1 MTTKTINIS
10 LLEKKF
16 KKLHTMV
23 DFAKES
29 CQAILFHT
37 KRLAELNPTEDQ
49 KTAYQEMV
57 YSINIWIDKLNIL
70 NSTMMATEAMYY
82 KQKSLNDC
90 CEVIETIPAC
100 AKGYMPNTFQMT
112 ETFYRVGYYVIEGDP
127 LKLGNKEY
135 TVEDIMKNI
144 QELQTNIVLCL
155 KALINATYQGV
166 WDSTGLIINKLFDFE
181 PNAYIYKLLKSY
193 NVNMEE

>member
-1 MTTKTINIS
+1 
-10 LLEKKF
+10 
-16 KKLHTMV
+16 
-23 DFAKES
+23 
-29 CQAILFHT
+29 
-37 KRLAELNPTEDQ
+37 
-49 KTAYQEMV
+49 
-57 YSINIWIDKLNIL
+57 
-70 NSTMMATEAMYY
+70 
-82 KQKSLNDC
+82 
-90 CEVIETIPAC
+90 
-100 AKGYMPNTFQMT
+100 
-112 ETFYRVGYYVIEGDP
+112 GYYVIEGDP

>member
-1 MTTKTINIS
+1 
-10 LLEKKF
+10 
-16 KKLHTMV
+16 MV
-23 DFAKES
+23 DIAKES
-29 CQAILFHT
+29 CQAILFHS

-100 AKGYMPNTFQMT
+100 AKGYMPKAFQMA
-112 ETFYRVGYYVIEGDP
+112 E
-127 LKLGNKEY
+127 KLPRIPK
-135 TVEDIMKNI
+135 
-144 QELQTNIVLCL
+144 
-155 KALINATYQGV
+155 
-166 WDSTGLIINKLFDFE
+166 
-181 PNAYIYKLLKSY
+181 
-193 NVNMEE
+193 

>member
-1 MTTKTINIS
+1 M
-10 LLEKKF
+10 
-16 KKLHTMV
+16 
-23 DFAKES
+23 
-29 CQAILFHT
+29 
-37 KRLAELNPTEDQ
+37 
-49 KTAYQEMV
+49 
-57 YSINIWIDKLNIL
+57 IWIDKLNIL

-144 QELQTNIVLCL
+144 QELDTNIVLCL

-193 NVNMEE
+193 KVNMEE